1 MASLK
6 HQLDNAVKTNQEQK
20 MAKRYQMVRFVGTNP
35 PPLTGLSSLER
46 QKATRRLRQAEKL
59 QQENPSA
66 ENKETVD
73 KYDLDLYYTTHF
85 PLTEKYIALYPKSEI
100 ESDEVLGKRE
110 RIRREL
116 REKMVHGKK
125 KISGSNKVELG
136 KRKRTKRDEEE
147 VASGADTAGDSDEDA
162 FLEVRRPKIAK

>member
-1 MASLK
+1 
-6 HQLDNAVKTNQEQK
+6 
-20 MAKRYQMVRFVGTNP
+20 
-35 PPLTGLSSLER
+35 
-46 QKATRRLRQAEKL
+46 L

>member
-1 MASLK
+1 
-6 HQLDNAVKTNQEQK
+6 
-20 MAKRYQMVRFVGTNP
+20 
-35 PPLTGLSSLER
+35 
-46 QKATRRLRQAEKL
+46 L

-66 ENKETVD
+66 ENKETME

-116 REKMVHGKK
+116 REEMIHGKNGKK

-136 KRKRTKRDEEE
+136 KRKRRTRDEEE
-147 VASGADTAGDSDEDA
+147 AASGADTAGDSDKDV
-162 FLEVRRPKIAK
+162 LLDVRRHKKPK